1 MADIQERLAAA
12 RKKAESLKSE
22 IAKAQSEK
30 KDCAIQD
37 AAAKKQAD
45 LKSLGPALKHRRVLK
60 GHFGKVYAMHWSG
73 DNVNLVS
80 ASQVR
85 GRRCNRALILARK
98 QKNSTAAYA
107 SIGSEC
113 TRSCIVWVWLERTPP
128 AATKSLTCVST
139 RASAVFLCMPVT
151 HLSLLSLTGRQV
163 DHMERLHNQQGAGYP
178 TAQQLGDDLRL

>member
-98 QKNSTAAYA
+98 QKKFN
-107 SIGSEC
+107 C
-113 TRSCIVWVWLERTPP
+113 
-128 AATKSLTCVST
+128 CVCKRRKRVHS
-139 RASAVFLCMPVT
+139 
-151 HLSLLSLTGRQV
+151 
-163 DHMERLHNQQGAGYP
+163 
-178 TAQQLGDDLRL
+178 